1 MTKLLLGVTA
11 IGIIALGSTTL
22 WRRRKDDT
30 LPLPLF
36 GSSFLLANK
45 DVNEADH
52 EELYLPFHVDTLCS
66 KDGSLDGYNIA
77 SNPVTKATDLADRF
91 LQWCRDHIIRSIP
104 TQLETLEEDEEQP
117 RRLRST
123 FSPNQGKV
131 RALVLLLAFPEHT
144 NRTLPT
150 RDYFDRLC
158 NQNISDYFHRQ
169 SYGQYQVSCDVMD
182 WTTLPYSQE
191 LYANGLSNLVG
202 HEYASDFFVPD
213 VLNDQ
218 VPYDL
223 SRYDANGDGAV
234 DVVIALHSGY
244 AAEYRRGHECG
255 DDEPR
260 HRFHSQGHVDSPVDT
275 YGRNGTRLAGYA
287 ISSVFDFVCTNDP
300 AGIGV
305 IAHEWMHVLRGLP
318 DLYDP
323 STGRVGGVAAFDIM
337 AAVKGPVWGL
347 GPSSLTAY
355 SKIRAGWMEATEIVY
370 NGLYTVLPLS
380 THPQAYIIRQGF
392 AEQEYLL
399 IENRPA
405 VNDDVN
411 LFGGGLLVY
420 HVDDAKRVQGTVK
433 DWPALGKDH
442 YKVAVV
448 QADGRYD
455 IERGINNGDADDFW
469 KADSVLDAPVTD
481 SYVNGPTGISVKVV
495 SYQTEDHT
503 IVIQVSG
510 LIDDL
515 EARPSTISSPAAIT
529 RTPATRPVQQPD
541 THFPTS
547 GGLSTKPSTE
557 SSSFPTTT
565 TTTISSASP
574 IFGPPSA
581 RPTTTYTANAKGV
594 TTSPAPSAA
603 ATPVNGLVVGTTRP
617 AWAAEVAV
625 PSLFPSQLPAVVEMP
640 SSSSSAPIRTNLIST
655 FIIIF
660 AAIFI

>member
-30 LPLPLF
+30 LPLF
-36 GSSFLLANK
+36 GTSFLFANK
-45 DVNEADH
+45 DVNEVDH
-52 EELYLPFHVDTLCS
+52 ELYLPFHVDTLCS
-66 KDGSLDGYNIA
+66 KDGSLDGYDIA

-104 TQLETLEEDEEQP
+104 TQLETLNDDEEQQ

-150 RDYFDRLC
+150 RDYFNRLC
-158 NQNISDYFHRQ
+158 NNNVSDYFHRQ

-213 VLNDQ
+213 VLDDQ

-223 SRYDANGDGAV
+223 SRYDANGDGAI
-234 DVVIALHSGY
+234 DVVMALHSGY

-287 ISSVFDFVCTNDP
+287 ISSVFDFVCTDDP

-405 VNDDVN
+405 VKDDAN

-420 HVDDAKRVQGTVK
+420 HVDDAKRVQGTVR

-469 KADSVLDAPVTD
+469 KVDSVLDSPVTD

-495 SYQTEDHT
+495 SYQTEDDHT

-515 EARPSTISSPAAIT
+515 EGRPSTISSPAAIT

-565 TTTISSASP
+565 TTIPSASP
-574 IFGPPSA
+574 IFGPPSTP
-581 RPTTTYTANAKGV
+581 PTTTYTAN
-594 TTSPAPSAA
+594 
-603 ATPVNGLVVGTTRP
+603 TPVDGLVVGTTRP
-617 AWAAEVAV
+617 AWAAVAA
-625 PSLFPSQLPAVVEMP
+625 PSRFPSQLTAVVEP
-640 SSSSSAPIRTNLIST
+640 PQSSSSSALIRTNLIST
-655 FIIIF
+655 FIIIV
-660 AAIFI
+660 AATFG